1 MKDDPQFESLDSYLN
16 AVESTWNNNKG
27 NSLKAYSDDSNSIT
41 AIITTNDIEYE
52 KEISY
57 QPLLEIKDTNEIHIS
72 EKGYHKYVHITLQ
85 AEPISVN
92 EIVIRTFDNDIFRLR
107 GKSDQFYQ
115 LKNVGF
121 KMAKIKCEQI
131 IANIVYDISTELR
144 IEPFLLKI
152 QKIACHPQDTRPIFI
167 YQTVIKI
174 FSKILDVDSSFIK
187 SKLEDKLSFYE
198 FLYSE
203 INPIQIQFLKTNG
216 TVEYDGMR
224 IVRYNN
230 ELSSNAILTKT
241 IDANSLIANEI
252 KDLFIRTKE
261 STIASPCVPTYR
273 DAIVYRNSENE
284 IVSYFHICFECAKI
298 ESHNRT
304 QMPITNELLNGLN
317 EILNPADSKR

>member
-1 MKDDPQFESLDSYLN
+1 MNRNYIPKYQFNRIMKDDPQFESLDSYLN

-198 FLYSE
+198 FLWV
-203 INPIQIQFLKTNG
+203 L
-216 TVEYDGMR
+216 
-224 IVRYNN
+224 
-230 ELSSNAILTKT
+230 
-241 IDANSLIANEI
+241 ANFSG
-252 KDLFIRTKE
+252 F
-261 STIASPCVPTYR
+261 
-273 DAIVYRNSENE
+273 
-284 IVSYFHICFECAKI
+284 
-298 ESHNRT
+298 
-304 QMPITNELLNGLN
+304 
-317 EILNPADSKR
+317 